1 MTQLTLDGE
10 CRDEDTGARLRRP
23 VGPAGVELG
32 DVVIFEHFLGAH
44 EVRGGTHI
52 VEHRGYPRY
61 TVEHVSDCGVHFHTN
76 AEGSGTEWK
85 VEWENLS
92 HWFECGVLVHTPGA
106 WDVKCDECNE
116 HGDPTEDVR
125 SIPSRTGGWFV
136 VTQNADDHLLV
147 QPLAAPTITD
157 GTTNDH
163 ILDSST
169 WSFVISRRSDKEG
182 EVYGE

>member
-1 MTQLTLDGE
+1 MAQLTLDGE
-10 CRDEDTGARLRRP
+10 CRDEDTVARLRRP
-23 VGPAGVELG
+23 VGPDGVELG

-76 AEGSGTEWK
+76 AERSGTEWK

-92 HWFECGVLVHTPGA
+92 HCVECGVLVHTPGP

-116 HGDPTEDVR
+116 HDDPTEVVR
-125 SIPSRTGGWFV
+125 PIPSRTGGG
-136 VTQNADDHLLV
+136 L
-147 QPLAAPTITD
+147 
-157 GTTNDH
+157 
-163 ILDSST
+163 S
-169 WSFVISRRSDKEG
+169 
-182 EVYGE
+182 